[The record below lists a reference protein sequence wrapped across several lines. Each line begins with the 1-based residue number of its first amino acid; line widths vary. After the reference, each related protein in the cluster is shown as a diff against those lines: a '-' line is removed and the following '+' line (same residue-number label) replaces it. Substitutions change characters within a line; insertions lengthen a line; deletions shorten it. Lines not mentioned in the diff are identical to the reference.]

1 MAMMRANMGKQL
13 RGNRTKMQPDA
24 ESGVELPDFK
34 ARAMRPGG
42 MKKGGAVKKYAKGG
56 MTKGCK

>member
-13 RGNRTKMQPDA
+13 RGNRVQMKPEMDSA
-24 ESGVELPDFK
+24 VELPDFK

-42 MKKGGAVKKYAKGG
+42 MKKGGKVVARKKAR
-56 MTKGCK
+56 